1 MEPMK
6 PSVCLTGTQMRVGQ
20 MRVGVV
26 LEDASRQV
34 HVGQVVMNLRIG
46 RFWFFVQLL
55 GLVTIAGVD

>member
-1 MEPMK
+1 VEPMK
-6 PSVCLTGTQMRVGQ
+6 PVCLTGTQMRVGQ

-46 RFWFFVQLL
+46 RFCFFVQLL
-55 GLVTIAGVD
+55 GLVTVD

>member
-6 PSVCLTGTQMRVGQ
+6 PVCLTGTQMRVGQ

-46 RFWFFVQLL
+46 RFCFFVQLL
-55 GLVTIAGVD
+55 GLVTVD